1 MNGNALLTWHIM
13 SSWNSLLGDVVT
25 AHTFGKIQISEDL
38 PVLRS
43 RTGTPGLAGVTET
56 YFPYGIM
63 LHSPPVASGVLSS
76 LLKYGL
82 LAKIARLVH
91 DSF

>member
-1 MNGNALLTWHIM
+1 MFLAHNELLEFIAGGCCYSTH
-13 SSWNSLLGDVVT
+13 
-25 AHTFGKIQISEDL
+25 FGKIQISEDL

-76 LLKYGL
+76 LLKYEL
-82 LAKIARLVH
+82 LAEIARLVH